1 MRKLVAILI
10 IIFSPICFF
19 GQKKGISLERAIE
32 LALENNLEF
41 KAAKLR
47 LQQGKAMRPAAFN
60 PAKTNFFW
68 AYDSNNMA
76 DNDHPLNIIGI
87 EQSFSFPT
95 VYIAQFKVADSEI
108 SLAEHEMEI
117 QKQKLIRDVSMA
129 YYEIQYHMNR
139 LMHFDH
145 LDSIYA
151 KFTADLQLRFE
162 KGEIVRLDLI
172 NARAKHQHVQIEQN
186 DITYDTRLAYKR
198 LRLLLNADTLI
209 VVPAATLSE
218 LPLTDPEME
227 NTPGI
232 RYMMEETTLQK
243 NLLKIERNT
252 LLPEIS
258 LSYQGGTNRFP
269 NAKFYPGYEIG
280 ISLPL
285 FFGEQKAKIKAQKI
299 GVAISEELQEN
310 YRNIMS
316 LKILELYSDINKF
329 REHLDYY
336 YTTGKDL
343 SREIEES
350 AQRAYTK
357 GEIDYINF
365 VESIENSTHIKIDY
379 LHWLHQYNNKVLELK
394 HLVLE

>member
-1 MRKLVAILI
+1 MKRVFVILLI
-10 IIFSPICFF
+10 ILLPVSFF

-32 LALENNLEF
+32 LALENNQEF
-41 KAAKLR
+41 KAARLK
-47 LQQGKAMRPAAFN
+47 LQQSKAMRPAAFN
-60 PAKTNFFW
+60 PAKTNFFL

-95 VYIAQFKVADSEI
+95 VYISQFKVADSEI
-108 SLAEHEMEI
+108 SLAEKEMEI

-129 YYEIQYHMNR
+129 YHEIQYHMNR
-139 LMHFDH
+139 LMHINH

-151 KFTADLQLRFE
+151 KFTANLQE
-162 KGEIVRLDLI
+162 KYNNGEIARLDLI
-172 NARAKHQHVQIEQN
+172 NSKAKHQHVQIEQN

-198 LRLLLNADTLI
+198 LRLLLNTDTLI
-209 VVPAATLSE
+209 VVPLTPLAE
-218 LPLTDPEME
+218 LPVTDPEIE

-232 RYMMEETTLQK
+232 KYMVEETQLQK
-243 NLLKIERNT
+243 NLLKTERSN

-269 NAKFYPGYEIG
+269 NAKFYPGYEVG

-299 GVAISEELQEN
+299 GIAVSQELQEN
-310 YRNIMS
+310 YRNLMS

-336 YTTGKDL
+336 YSTGKDL

-350 AQRAYTK
+350 AQKAYAN